1 MEDPC
6 HKQYLFVEAMHSCM
20 DLISCLLSD
29 RGSVGGC
36 LGVLGSAF
44 VTVWECSNKSCILHS
59 VERSVYVD
67 QSQSLNLY
75 LENPSSQSVTS
86 MLFYGWSAGLKTGM
100 YYLRSRAKAA
110 AVQFGV
116 EEDRRSERS
125 SAGLPTLQ
133 HVDSVEHT
141 QVEESEC
148 ISCSS

>member
-1 MEDPC
+1 
-6 HKQYLFVEAMHSCM
+6 M

-116 EEDRRSERS
+116 EGTKSGSESLVNS
-125 SAGLPTLQ
+125 SPTG
-133 HVDSVEHT
+133 ENAT
-141 QVEESEC
+141 AC